1 MPGASIAAL
10 GALACSVSASALL
23 GAGGAASGPRIKCP
37 APLIER
43 LPAPGGVYR
52 CKMVVTNELLDSW
65 LPELPALRRIGERLA
80 QPDAE
85 LYDVLM
91 TGLTRSASSALQM
104 KEKDLEMKEKD
115 LIISAKETELVTREL
130 EAANGLLMRVQ
141 GMLHCR
147 GLIEKIEEKGGKKET
162 GRSVWWRGYLKRH
175 PELRDNLIAAT
186 SWPEDQLPYDI
197 AAMYSR
203 SSDKIHSTIRT
214 AEDKVVIFVD
224 HWSTAEVACF
234 LQLCKHHKVAPELR
248 RFGVEGEAG
257 DTHNS
262 E

>member
-10 GALACSVSASALL
+10 GALAYSVSAFALL
-23 GAGGAASGPRIKCP
+23 GAGCAAIGPRVKCP

-65 LPELPALRRIGERLA
+65 LPELPALRRMGERLA

-130 EAANGLLMRVQ
+130 EAANGLLMR
-141 GMLHCR
+141 
-147 GLIEKIEEKGGKKET
+147 GGKKET
-162 GRSVWWRGYLKRH
+162 GRSAWSRGYHKRH

-186 SWPEDQLPYDI
+186 SWPEDQLPYNI
-197 AAMYSR
+197 AALYSR

-214 AEDKVVIFVD
+214 AEDKVVIFID

-248 RFGVEGEAG
+248 RFGGEGDAG
-257 DTHNS
+257 DTHNG

>member
-65 LPELPALRRIGERLA
+65 LPELPALRRIRERLA

-186 SWPEDQLPYDI
+186 SWPEDQLPYNI

-203 SSDKIHSTIRT
+203 SSDKKHSTIRT